1 MPTKSVTD
9 TNFETEVIKA
19 DKPVIVDFGLR
30 VDDPTRDYVS
40 GIIHAKNSD
49 PVSKLDLV
57 WKKFQMK

>member
-19 DKPVIVDFGLR
+19 DKPVIVDFGLSG

-40 GIIHAKNSD
+40 GIIHAKIRT
-49 PVSKLDLV
+49 L
-57 WKKFQMK
+57 